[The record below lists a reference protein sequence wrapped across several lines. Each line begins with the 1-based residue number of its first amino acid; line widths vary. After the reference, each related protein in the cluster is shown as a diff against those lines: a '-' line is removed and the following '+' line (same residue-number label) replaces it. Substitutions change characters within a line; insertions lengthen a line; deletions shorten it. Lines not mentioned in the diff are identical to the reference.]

1 MLKIEMNGK
10 EAEISTYGTVPELI
24 NELGIAIRCIHASME
39 QRDPASAAAFRFV
52 FTAMVADPA
61 SHMWTMDP
69 AQIGNFASMGGV
81 IKKRQ
86 DND

>member
-10 EAEISTYGTVPELI
+10 EAEISTYGTAPELTK
-24 NELGIAIRCIHASME
+24 ELGLAIRCIHASME
-39 QRDPASAAAFRFV
+39 QRDPAGAAAFRYV

-61 SHMWTMDP
+61 SPLWRMDP
-69 AQIGNFASMGGV
+69 ARYGAFVSMSGV

-86 DND
+86 DNG